1 MREVLSRGG
10 NIGWVMIEKLPRTFR
25 EALADLGNGDVTA
38 PILLD
43 GAVYVLRR
51 SGERKD
57 GLVDI
62 TQARVWLARAILPIN
77 AGLRGRTAG
86 SRRRRVTGHAE
97 Y

>member
-1 MREVLSRGG
+1 MGHDRKAS
-10 NIGWVMIEKLPRTFR
+10 RTFR

-62 TQARVWLARAILPIN
+62 TQARVWLARAILPIS
-77 AGLRGRTAG
+77 AQASEAERLKPRRSSPVTRRISTAAM
-86 SRRRRVTGHAE
+86 R
-97 Y
+97 